1 VSLSL
6 ILLVYH
12 SEDMVATFA
21 APLAFL
27 GYGVLA
33 VCGMDL
39 ATQDLQSHRP
49 HLALLDC
56 RLGPRDLMRARSTLA
71 EGFGVPV
78 AYVAIDGSRPDTGPA
93 GVPSDAE
100 CLVPPFTAESLQEKI
115 RRHIERAVEA
125 PVRTL
130 QIDDICINPERGCV
144 CRAGAPV
151 YLTHLELGLLTEL
164 LSRPGMVLTTMD
176 LAQVWGQLWVTYGGL
191 AGVLHRIRK
200 KLGQGEA
207 WKIHQEKDNRCWLE
221 RMAGCGPVGP
231 RAGQANCPR
240 GK

>member
-1 VSLSL
+1 MSLSL
-6 ILLVYH
+6 ILLVCH
-12 SEDMVATFA
+12 SEDMAAAFA
-21 APLAFL
+21 APLAGL
-27 GYGVLA
+27 GYGVTAIYGLER
-33 VCGMDL
+33 
-39 ATQDLQSHRP
+39 ATQYLHSHRP
-49 HLALLDC
+49 DLALLDC
-56 RLGPRDLMRARSTLA
+56 RLEPRDLLCARSTLA
-71 EGFGVPV
+71 EGYGVPV

-221 RMAGCGPVGP
+221 RLPGCGPVGL
-231 RAGQANCPR
+231 RAGKPPCPL
-240 GK
+240 GS